1 MKLFNYFYRN
11 PLTTYNK
18 VKGIFVSLKRNIW
31 FGLIKNTPLFYTGYV
46 QGKLLDIYGSDVL
59 WKDKYDT
66 PRFEEVPFIKITLF
80 SKFVFLIYWT
90 VKEGQNDE
98 YWEQV
103 LWYLYYNNTV
113 SQGLIK
119 VPDLETA
126 KESWPWT
133 DMRTNKTTWKNEY
146 LL

>member
-1 MKLFNYFYRN
+1 M
-11 PLTTYNK
+11 
-18 VKGIFVSLKRNIW
+18 
-31 FGLIKNTPLFYTGYV
+31 
-46 QGKLLDIYGSDVL
+46 

-133 DMRTNKTTWKNEY
+133 DMRTNKTTWKDEY